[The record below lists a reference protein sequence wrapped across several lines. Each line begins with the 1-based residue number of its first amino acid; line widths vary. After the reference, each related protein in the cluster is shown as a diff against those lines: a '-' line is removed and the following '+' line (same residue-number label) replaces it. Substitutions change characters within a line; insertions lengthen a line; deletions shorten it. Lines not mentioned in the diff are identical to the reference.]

1 MSPKTHQVFRGNF
14 VIAVW
19 LSIATLAYQ
28 FADNVRHA
36 HQITARFGWSGKDLK
51 IILAPAILGGMLLI
65 SWFRFWRDAEAGG
78 GVAAG
83 FFGAGFVLLLVVQL
97 LLPQV
102 GVDSSIYLDAYYAYL
117 AISFLGYGLGA
128 RRDATA
134 SIQ

>member
-1 MSPKTHQVFRGNF
+1 MSPKTHQVLRGNF

-19 LSIATLAYQ
+19 LGIATQAYQ
-28 FADNVRHA
+28 FAYNVRHA
-36 HQITARFGWSGKDLK
+36 YQITERFGWSGKDPK
-51 IILAPAILGGMLLI
+51 IILAPLILGGMLLA
-65 SWFRFWRDAEAGG
+65 SWFRFWRDVEAGG

-102 GVDSSIYLDAYYAYL
+102 GVESSFGLDAYYAYL

-128 RRDATA
+128 RRYAPA